1 MRPFLAASPSFCTSF
16 AASVLCFF
24 TCYIIIIIIII
35 IVIIII
41 ISSSSS
47 RSSTSPSPPRYGYD
61 GQTDGAYRHGSR
73 EFTKGGFVK
82 GGLPIYVLCL
92 LL

>member
-35 IVIIII
+35 IIVII

-47 RSSTSPSPPRYGYD
+47 SRSSSSSSSSIFRACRLRAQPVREVTE
-61 GQTDGAYRHGSR
+61 GA
-73 EFTKGGFVK
+73 EE
-82 GGLPIYVLCL
+82 
-92 LL
+92 